1 MLVENEAIKW
11 IFIMCWQEHIVC
23 FLKLATCGNIR
34 PHILQIKLCRV
45 HCGPISDEICG
56 QIRFSG
62 KNLDTK
68 IISGLGGQKMPL
80 TFTLHPICIE
90 EEGQKNSNL
99 KVGKMSFLANSFPVC
114 FKVFTFGFLW
124 ISCELSSIALQVSR
138 GLIAVLVAC
147 NCGNLPLRAT
157 RNLKTHMSAKH
168 GRHGEN
174 CDPSEHKSRRPAPVL
189 STIDISASSAKS
201 TNFKNCKYVAGA
213 FALVKWQANAMKLF
227 HGAHLQITRAQ
238 PDAQVADLRIG
249 STLSFPLDRWL
260 QGHL

>member
-1 MLVENEAIKW
+1 MYICWLLRWDNWRMPGHAKVQPTKGFRLPDELLLSFLQSISRQMIKKSPTLDEMLVENEAIKW

-90 EEGQKNSNL
+90 EEEGQKNSNL
-99 KVGKMSFLANSFPVC
+99 KVGKMSFLANCFPVC

-147 NCGNLPLRAT
+147 NCGNLPLRAK

-189 STIDISASSAKS
+189 STIDISASSTK
-201 TNFKNCKYVAGA
+201 
-213 FALVKWQANAMKLF
+213 
-227 HGAHLQITRAQ
+227 I
-238 PDAQVADLRIG
+238 ADL
-249 STLSFPLDRWL
+249 TEKL
-260 QGHL
+260 

>member
-1 MLVENEAIKW
+1 
-11 IFIMCWQEHIVC
+11 MCWQEHIVC

-90 EEGQKNSNL
+90 EEEGQKNSNL

-114 FKVFTFGFLW
+114 FKVSTFGFLW
-124 ISCELSSIALQVSR
+124 ISCELSSIALQVSW
-138 GLIAVLVAC
+138 GLRAVLVAC
-147 NCGNLPLRAT
+147 NCGNLPLRAK

-189 STIDISASSAKS
+189 STIDISASSAKI
-201 TNFKNCKYVAGA
+201 TNLKNWKYVAGA

-238 PDAQVADLRIG
+238 PDAQVADLRIR

>member
-56 QIRFSG
+56 QIRFWG

-90 EEGQKNSNL
+90 EEEGQKNSNL

-114 FKVFTFGFLW
+114 FKVFTLGFLW

-138 GLIAVLVAC
+138 GLRAVLVAC

-189 STIDISASSAKS
+189 STIDISASSTK
-201 TNFKNCKYVAGA
+201 
-213 FALVKWQANAMKLF
+213 
-227 HGAHLQITRAQ
+227 I
-238 PDAQVADLRIG
+238 ADL
-249 STLSFPLDRWL
+249 TEKL
-260 QGHL
+260 